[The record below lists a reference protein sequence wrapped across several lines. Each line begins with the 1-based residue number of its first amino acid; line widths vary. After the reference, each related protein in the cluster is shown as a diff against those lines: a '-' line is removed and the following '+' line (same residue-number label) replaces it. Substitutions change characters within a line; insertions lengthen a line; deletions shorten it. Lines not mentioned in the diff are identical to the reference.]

1 MTQEIGL
8 RVLSQIMKWD
18 DDRSR
23 EEFAWLN
30 LMARLKYDGYRDFH
44 AGMRFIES
52 LVAWLQQFKQ
62 ADREIAYDFVRN
74 QLVFISLGEM
84 IHLVEQFFLN
94 TVRERLVQTVAR
106 QNQIPTYRVLVEG
119 SQALKNLRRKTL
131 FMGLSDGARL
141 DVIRRASS
149 GSLSNEQFVQSTQI
163 DTKKWEDLLENL
175 REDLDDP
182 QARFRL
188 VYLVDDFMGTGTSF
202 LRHDERAGK
211 WHGKLI
217 RFQESVQSATEK
229 LRGQKLFEPEWEL
242 CIHHYVATNE
252 GKKSIKRLLQELK
265 KMESKFVLGWA
276 REMHPS
282 FGTVLPP
289 HLPINLE
296 DSQHQPFVRLTTTYY
311 NPDIETKHTAVGG
324 VTHLGLGYG
333 GCALP
338 LVLEHNTPNNS
349 VALLWAETNDAPK
362 DGIVTHA
369 MRPLF
374 RRRQRHF

>member
-1 MTQEIGL
+1 MTHEIGL

-23 EEFAWLN
+23 KEFAWLN

-44 AGMRFIES
+44 AGMRFIEN

-62 ADREIAYDFVRN
+62 VDREIAYDFVRN
-74 QLVFISLGEM
+74 RLVFISLGEM
-84 IHLVEQFFLN
+84 IHLVEQFFPH
-94 TVRERLVQTVAR
+94 TVRERLVRTVAK
-106 QNQIPTYRVLVEG
+106 QNQIPTYRVLVEEPKP
-119 SQALKNLRRKTL
+119 LKDLRRKTL

-141 DVIRRASS
+141 DAIRHANS
-149 GSLSNEQFVQSTQI
+149 GTLSNEQFVQSTQV

-188 VYLVDDFMGTGTSF
+188 VYLVDDFIGTGTSF
-202 LRHDERAGK
+202 LRHDEKARK
-211 WHGKLI
+211 WQGKLI
-217 RFQESVQSATEK
+217 RFQESIQSATKE
-229 LRGQKLFEPEWEL
+229 LDGQKLFEPEWEL

-252 GKKSIKRLLQELK
+252 GVNSIKGLLK
-265 KMESKFVLGWA
+265 KLKIESKFGLGWA
-276 REMHPS
+276 KEIHS
-282 FGTVLPP
+282 SVGTVLPP
-289 HLPINLE
+289 NLPINSA
-296 DSQHQPFVRLTTTYY
+296 DSQHPAFVRLTTNYY
-311 NPDIETKHTAVGG
+311 NPDIQTKHTAVGG

-349 VALLWAETNDAPK
+349 VALLWAETNDATK
-362 DGIVTHA
+362 DGILTHA